1 MIHKTATDC
10 ITAVRPP
17 PPGCLRMPDRSLI
30 TLLLLLVCGLL
41 VADPLRPVT
50 AAEVAAVLFQGEGE
64 AGGEGDVDIPDGI
77 DNSQS
82 VLRPTPDDPP
92 APPPGIVDEGN
103 QPVMLVP
110 GPHEP
115 EIDSEE
121 LQRRIDEAVE
131 REVAK
136 RLAGIPRPMYIPA
149 TDIAPPKGLLLYAAK
164 KDNGNFPYALALDG
178 FLQARWLELARGVTQ
193 RTDSVGISRPIR
205 NENEFNINRFLLAFS
220 GFVGSEQVA
229 YNISLFGT
237 TNAGILVN
245 VVPVGFMGWRVTENM
260 LIGGG
265 VTQVP
270 GSREWLISSRWP
282 MGVDRS
288 MANTFFRPS
297 YSPGFM
303 AIGSLFD
310 EKLHYHAGVY
320 NGIDGGVAGIL
331 REGTAMAWSGNT
343 WLEPLGPYGHGYSDM
358 EHHKTPVLRIGTSGT
373 YARSPARAI
382 ADLGGFANPENTV
395 LRLSDG
401 TPIGEPGA
409 LGPGTKLDQLRY
421 HLATVDAGFKYR
433 GFSGFLEY
441 YWRFLNGFVGT
452 GQFDR
457 QRIFDQGGSAFL
469 GYCFVPRTWEV
480 YGRTSAL
487 TGPYGTAQE
496 YGGGL
501 NWYLNKTRQNRLT
514 VEGLYINRSPA
525 FNLLYPYRAGF
536 TGAAIQT
543 QYMMVF

>member
-1 MIHKTATDC
+1 MAWFYLTAFSVPL
-10 ITAVRPP
+10 AGRSMPARPLHALIVSLLL
-17 PPGCLRMPDRSLI
+17 GFLLIAGLRSL
-30 TLLLLLVCGLL
+30 
-41 VADPLRPVT
+41 A
-50 AAEVAAVLFQGEGE
+50 AAEVAPVLFQGEE
-64 AGGEGDVDIPDGI
+64 AAGDEGDVELPGGI
-77 DNSQS
+77 DSSKS
-82 VLRPTPDDPP
+82 VLRPTPAVPEP
-92 APPPGIVDEGN
+92 AATVIDEGN

-110 GPHEP
+110 EAERE
-115 EIDSEE
+115 EIDPEE

-131 REVAK
+131 REVTR

-164 KDNGNFPYALALDG
+164 KDSGKFPFALALDG
-178 FLQARWLELARGVTQ
+178 YLQFRWLELARGVTQ
-193 RTDSVGISRPIR
+193 WTDSAGTTLPVR
-205 NENEFNINRFLLAFS
+205 NENDFNINRFLLGFS
-220 GFVGSEQVA
+220 GFVGGEQVA
-229 YNISLFGT
+229 YNFSLFGT
-237 TNAGILVN
+237 TNAGLFVN
-245 VVPVGFMGWRVTENM
+245 VVPVGLLALRFSEDL

-303 AIGSLFD
+303 SIGALFD
-310 EKLHYHAGVY
+310 KLLHYHAGVY
-320 NGIDGGVAGIL
+320 NGIDGGEAGL
-331 REGTAMAWSGNT
+331 FRSGTAMAWSGNI

-358 EHHKTPVLRIGTSGT
+358 EHHDNLVLRVGTSGT
-373 YARSPARAI
+373 YARTPATI
-382 ADLGGFANPENTV
+382 LDTGVLGGFQNPENTV

-409 LGPGTKLDQLRY
+409 LGAGTRVKQLKYR
-421 HLATVDAGFKYR
+421 LATVDAGFKYR

-441 YWRFLNGFVGT
+441 YWRFLNDFVGD

-457 QRIFDQGGSAFL
+457 QSLFDQGGSAFL
-469 GYCFVPRTWEV
+469 GYCLVPRTWEV

-501 NWYLNKTRQNRLT
+501 NWYLNKTRQNRFT
-514 VEGLYINRSPA
+514 IEGLYINRSPA
-525 FNLLYPYRAGF
+525 LNFIYPYRAGF

-543 QYMMVF
+543 QYMVVF